1 MAIVYSEKYKDHVIN
16 PGHPESPQRLDA
28 IRDSLE
34 AHGLWK
40 DVIEPKDA
48 TTEEMESIH
57 SLEYLQALDRF
68 GDYDWTPDTTSHRD
82 TFSVARLAAGGSI
95 IAAERAWNDK
105 KPAIALVRPPGHHA
119 VRDRAMGFCYLNN
132 IAIAAKKMLGRAK
145 RIAIVDID
153 VHHGNGTQDV
163 FYGSK
168 DVLYISTHQ
177 KWIFPGT
184 GSPDEY
190 GVGEGKGYT
199 INIPMNMGAGDAS
212 FEFAYQKIILPILS
226 EYKPAMLLVSIG
238 TDAHYL
244 DPLAS
249 LSLSS
254 KGYAREIE
262 ALLAFAKEHCDNRVA
277 FFLEGGYRLEVLAEI
292 ITHTVGLFEGKTTPL
307 TCVEVRDKKGVD
319 IEPLTAIAQMH
330 RQYWNLG

>member
-1 MAIVYSEKYKDHVIN
+1 MTIVYSERYKDHVIH

-40 DVIEPKDA
+40 DVLQPKDA
-48 TTEEMESIH
+48 TTKEIESIH
-57 SLEYLQALDRF
+57 SIEYLQALDRL
-68 GDYDWTPDTTSHRD
+68 GDLEWTPDTISHRD
-82 TFSVARLAAGGSI
+82 TFAIARLAAGGSI
-95 IAAERAWNDK
+95 MAAERAWEDG

-119 VRDRAMGFCYLNN
+119 IRDRAMGFCYLNN
-132 IAIAAKKMLGRAK
+132 IAIAAKKMLGKAK

-153 VHHGNGTQDV
+153 VHHGNGTQEA
-163 FYGSK
+163 FYDSK

-190 GVGEGKGYT
+190 GSGDGEGYT

-226 EYKPAMLLVSIG
+226 EFKPSMLLVSIG
-238 TDAHYL
+238 TDSHYL

-254 KGYAREIE
+254 KGYAEEIGS
-262 ALLAFAKEHCDNRVA
+262 LLTFAKEHCGNRIA
-277 FFLEGGYRLEVLAEI
+277 FFLEGGYELSVLAEI
-292 ITHTVGLFEGKTTPL
+292 ITHTVGLFEGRLTPL
-307 TCVEVRDKKGVD
+307 THVEVRDKKGVD
-319 IEPLTAIAQMH
+319 IESLRAIAQMH
-330 RQYWNLG
+330 KQYWNLA